1 MVRRFASSFAFVFV
15 AATSVACGGSV
26 SAGDTPA
33 EDTGIVI
40 VDGAHDTGAKPDSAV
55 ADTTVADTALPP
67 DDTGT
72 PAGDTGLTSTHEGGV
87 TCGAATCTGSDLCC
101 ASGGP
106 DGGTIT
112 LTCAA
117 DCAGSA
123 TIACTS
129 PDNCGQNPCC
139 TQISRASTTPGAL
152 CAKAAGD
159 CVPKI
164 DIAAQGA
171 QTRLCRADADCTSGG
186 ATTTLNKCCAI
197 TYQGNSFK
205 GCFDPKYA
213 LFASQVR
220 ATIVCP

>member
-40 VDGAHDTGAKPDSAV
+40 IQDTGTKADTT

-72 PAGDTGLTSTHEGGV
+72 PPVDDTGLTSTHEGGV
-87 TCGAATCTGSDLCC
+87 TCGTATCTGSDLCC
-101 ASGGP
+101 ANGGA

-117 DCAGSA
+117 DCTGSA

-152 CAKAAGD
+152 CAKAPGD

-171 QTRLCRADADCTSGG
+171 QTRLCRADADCTAGG
-186 ATTTLNKCCAI
+186 ATTTLNKCCSI

-213 LFASQVR
+213 PFASQVG